1 MNNNTI
7 QLTPGE
13 IAVVTIT
20 KMNGSETNERVFH
33 SFKQA
38 LDFYEKFCDKVEIG
52 FEHPDN
58 LTREDIREGQT
69 FLEEGGVGFD
79 YRIELHIER
88 EEEVLPGVFE
98 SNVLEIQDHFAPKVL
113 MTFGRFNKQKECHE
127 GVVLIES
134 EDGAIFFEE
143 GSFGIDELNFNFALD
158 HKGTSDDLIAHLIN
172 FGAKEFAKNDDYDQT
187 FLRFEDRILI
197 VTNGRV
203 FVSPGKLDLNSAL
216 EFINSFS
223 PFTIE

>member
-1 MNNNTI
+1 MKNTI

-20 KMNGSETNERVFH
+20 KMNGSETSERSFH

-38 LDFYEKFCDKVEIG
+38 IDFFESFCNRTEIG
-52 FEHPDN
+52 FEYPQN
-58 LTREDIREGQT
+58 LNRADIREGET
-69 FLEEGGVGFD
+69 FIEEGGVGFD

-88 EEEVLPGVFE
+88 EEEIVPVVYE
-98 SNVLEIQDHFAPKVL
+98 SDVLEIQDHFAPKVL
-113 MTFGRFNKQKECHE
+113 MTFGRYNKEKECHE
-127 GVVLIES
+127 GVVLIQS

-143 GSFGIDELNFNFALD
+143 GSFSVDELNFNFALD
-158 HKGTSDDLIAHLIN
+158 HKGTSDNLVAHLIN

-187 FLRFEDRILI
+187 FLRFEDRVLI

-203 FVSPGKLDLNSAL
+203 FVSPGKLDLNGAFD
-216 EFINSFS
+216 FINSFS
-223 PFTIE
+223 PIVIE